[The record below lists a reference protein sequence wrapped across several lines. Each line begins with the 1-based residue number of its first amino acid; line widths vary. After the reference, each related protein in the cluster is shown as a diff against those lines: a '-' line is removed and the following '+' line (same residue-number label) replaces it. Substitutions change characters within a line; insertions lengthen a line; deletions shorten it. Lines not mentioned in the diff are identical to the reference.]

1 MSIIHAHYIL
11 TRVWT
16 SDIIRIKTHFQINC
30 PLSATSCCQGR
41 NLKTAIYCGLWRY
54 TAQES
59 VYLNTRFLVLKTAFL
74 TFKCAE
80 ILTLVKQ
87 PENRGNSANQKMRS
101 RIELSA

>member
-1 MSIIHAHYIL
+1 VRHSAVKAGIL
-11 TRVWT
+11 KRLFIA
-16 SDIIRIKTHFQINC
+16 DN
-30 PLSATSCCQGR
+30 
-41 NLKTAIYCGLWRY
+41 WRY

-59 VYLNTRFLVLKTAFL
+59 VYLNARFLVLKTAFL

-87 PENRGNSANQKMRS
+87 PENRGNSANQKMQS